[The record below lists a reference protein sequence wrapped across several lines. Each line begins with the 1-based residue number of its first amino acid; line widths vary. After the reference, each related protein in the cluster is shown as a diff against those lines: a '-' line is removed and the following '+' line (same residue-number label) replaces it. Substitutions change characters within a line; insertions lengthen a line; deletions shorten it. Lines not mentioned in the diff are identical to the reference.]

1 MRGENSCKMENKET
15 TILFQ
20 GDSISDGARYKD
32 PLARGDLNHQI
43 GHTFIYT
50 IASTFGYKYADRHL
64 RFVNRACSGDNL
76 ELIYD
81 RMEED
86 ILAEKPDVFS
96 ILAGCNDYYLWK
108 DDPDHMEEFED
119 TYRTMFDEILE
130 QNPETKLIMCEPFVA
145 PVRLPEE
152 EYKARRT
159 MIEQEIEIM
168 HRISE
173 DYHTVYVPLLDRFDE
188 AAQIR
193 ERSYWIW
200 DGVHPTEAG
209 HGLIAHEW
217 IKAVLASGILGFT
230 E

>member
-1 MRGENSCKMENKET
+1 MENKET

-32 PLARGDLNHQI
+32 PLARKDLNHQI

-50 IASTFGYKYADRHL
+50 IASTFGYKYADKHI

-81 RMEED
+81 RADED
-86 ILAEKPDVFS
+86 VYPENPDVFS

-108 DDPDHMEEFED
+108 DDPDHMEEFDE
-119 TYRTMFDEILE
+119 TYRNMFDDLREH
-130 QNPETKLIMCEPFVA
+130 NPDIKLVMCEPFVA
-145 PVRLPEE
+145 PVTLPED

-159 MIEQEIEIM
+159 MIEQEIELM
-168 HRISE
+168 HRIAE
-173 DYHTVYVPLLDRFDE
+173 EYNAVYVPLLRPFDE
-188 AAQIR
+188 ATKIR
-193 ERSYWIW
+193 EASYWIW
-200 DGVHPTEAG
+200 DGIHPTEAG

-217 IKAVLASGILGFT
+217 VKAVLPSGILGFT